1 MIKGS
6 QRRDEEGIIADVACG
21 CGEPRITTT
30 LYRPYNVMS
39 FGIDANTAPVMVEM
53 RLFVKVLVE

>member
-21 CGEPRITTT
+21 CGEPRIIT

-39 FGIDANTAPVMVEM
+39 AGIDANTAPVMVEM